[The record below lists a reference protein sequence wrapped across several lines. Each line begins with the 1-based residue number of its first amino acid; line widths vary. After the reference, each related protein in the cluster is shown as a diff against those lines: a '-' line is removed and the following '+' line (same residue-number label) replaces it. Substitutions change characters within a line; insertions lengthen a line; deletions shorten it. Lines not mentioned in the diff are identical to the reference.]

1 MSNSV
6 SPVHV
11 RTARWSDLDTVVEFN
26 ALMARETED
35 KELDQVKVRAGV
47 AAVLQNRPLGF
58 YLIAEVDGY
67 VAGQLLI
74 TSEWSDWRAGFF
86 WWIQSVY
93 VAPDYRR
100 RGVYR
105 SLDSQVRDEALKRGD
120 VCGVRLY
127 VERNNH
133 TAQMVY
139 RNLGMSQSS
148 YDMYEVEFDG

>member
-11 RTARWSDLDTVVEFN
+11 RPARWSDLDTVVEFN

-35 KELDQVKVRAGV
+35 KELDQVTVRAGV
-47 AAVLQNRPLGF
+47 AAVLQNRVLGF
-58 YLIAEVDGY
+58 YLIAEIDGH

-105 SLDSQVRDEALKRGD
+105 ALDSHVRDEALKRGD

>member
-35 KELDQVKVRAGV
+35 KELDQVTVRAGV
-47 AAVLQNRPLGF
+47 AAVLQNRSLGF
-58 YLIAEVDGY
+58 YLIAEIDGH

-105 SLDSQVRDEALKRGD
+105 ALDSHVRDEALKRGD

>member
-105 SLDSQVRDEALKRGD
+105 ALDAHVRDEALKRGD

>member
-1 MSNSV
+1 MSN
-6 SPVHV
+6 PVNPVQV
-11 RTARWSDLDTVVEFN
+11 RTARWSDLNTVVEFN
-26 ALMARETED
+26 AFMALETES
-35 KELDQVKVRAGV
+35 KQLDPDTVRAGV
-47 AAVLQNRPLGF
+47 AAVLQRPDLGF
-58 YLIAEVDGY
+58 YLIAEIDGN

-74 TSEWSDWRAGFF
+74 TNEWSDWRNSFF

-100 RGVYR
+100 QGVYR
-105 SLDSQVRDEALKRGD
+105 ALDAYVRSVALKRGD

-133 TAQMVY
+133 TAQMAY

-148 YDMYEVEFDG
+148 YDMYEIEFGG

>member
-6 SPVHV
+6 NPVHV
-11 RTARWSDLDTVVEFN
+11 RTARWSDLDTLVEFN
-26 ALMARETED
+26 ALMALETEG
-35 KELDQVKVRAGV
+35 KELDPVTVRAGV
-47 AAVLQNRPLGF
+47 TAVLHNGSLGF
-58 YLIAEVDGY
+58 YLIADVDGH

-74 TSEWSDWRAGFF
+74 TSEWSDWRDGFF

-93 VAPDYRR
+93 VARDYRR

-105 SLDSQVRDEALKRGD
+105 ALDSHVRDMALNRGD

>member
-35 KELDQVKVRAGV
+35 KELDPVTVRAGV
-47 AAVLQNRPLGF
+47 AAVLQNSSLGF
-58 YLIAEVDGY
+58 YLIAEIDGH

-74 TSEWSDWRAGFF
+74 TSEWSDWRDGLF

-93 VAPDYRR
+93 VVPDHRR

-105 SLDSQVRDEALKRGD
+105 ALDAHVRAEALRRGD

-133 TAQMVY
+133 TAQLVY